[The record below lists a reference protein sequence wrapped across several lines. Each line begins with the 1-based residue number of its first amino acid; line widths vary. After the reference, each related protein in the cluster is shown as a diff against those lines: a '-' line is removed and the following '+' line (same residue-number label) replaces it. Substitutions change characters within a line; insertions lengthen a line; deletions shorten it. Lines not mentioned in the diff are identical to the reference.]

1 MSSGASTSRVIA
13 ESPLPREPPVTRTE
27 GAPVVGGRNFTPEEG
42 LAAAFGLA
50 SAAKVV
56 SPARQHESSTAT
68 TQSNL
73 WYSRRL
79 VFISASCGVLAVQLV
94 SVMTT
99 GI

>member
-27 GAPVVGGRNFTPEEG
+27 GAPAVGGRNFTPEVG

-56 SPARQHESSTAT
+56 SPPGRHQSSTAT

-73 WYSRRL
+73 WYSPTL
-79 VFISASCGVLAVQLV
+79 VFISSSCGFLAVHLV
-94 SVMTT
+94 SVMAA
-99 GI
+99 